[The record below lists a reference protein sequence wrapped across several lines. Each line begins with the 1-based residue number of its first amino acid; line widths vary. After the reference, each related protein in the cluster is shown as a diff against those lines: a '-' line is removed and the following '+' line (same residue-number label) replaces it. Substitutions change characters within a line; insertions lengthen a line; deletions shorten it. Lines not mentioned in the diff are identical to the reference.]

1 MCNSQPRSSSNGDNS
16 REGGDNQHWQGLYPD
31 ISEMFSNMDTSNS
44 NDQSQ
49 VRSPGQ
55 VPPIMLLLQQLL
67 GLPQD
72 QQQTGAEANQD
83 TPSAPPSTDHQDQ
96 PPPPPTQQQGPPPP
110 QQNQFC
116 SNCSGSRGRQDDCR
130 QYLENM
136 IPVIINKC
144 RYFSTVFTRSMFS
157 VGSILMMFCLLH
169 AIPNTIISGILFMMI
184 CTSLG
189 LHLPTILAAN
199 VLHCFLINM
208 NPFFLTLF
216 SIWAFHRT
224 VVQKRPL
231 FNMNYWRRNF
241 SSHCH
246 RH

>member
-1 MCNSQPRSSSNGDNS
+1 
-16 REGGDNQHWQGLYPD
+16 
-31 ISEMFSNMDTSNS
+31 MFSNMDTSNS

-49 VRSPGQ
+49 GRSPGQ

-67 GLPQD
+67 GLPYD
-72 QQQTGAEANQD
+72 QQTGAGANQD
-83 TPSAPPSTDHQDQ
+83 APSAPPSTFDHQDQ
-96 PPPPPTQQQGPPPP
+96 PPPPPAQQQAPPPPPFQSAPGPQHQQTPPPP

-116 SNCSGSRGRQDDCR
+116 SNCSGSRRRQDDCR

-136 IPVIINKC
+136 IPIIINKC
-144 RYFSTVFTRSMFS
+144 KHFSAVFTRSMFS
-157 VGSILMMFCLLH
+157 VGSILIMFCLLN

-184 CTSLG
+184 CTGFG

-231 FNMNYWRRNF
+231 FNMNKWRRNF
-241 SSHCH
+241 STHCH

>member
-49 VRSPGQ
+49 GRSPGQ
-55 VPPIMLLLQQLL
+55 VFPIMLLLQQLL
-67 GLPQD
+67 GLHHD
-72 QQQTGAEANQD
+72 QQQQT
-83 TPSAPPSTDHQDQ
+83 PPS
-96 PPPPPTQQQGPPPP
+96 P

-130 QYLENM
+130 QYFENM
-136 IPVIINKC
+136 IPIIINKC
-144 RYFSTVFTRSMFS
+144 KHFSAVFTRSMFS
-157 VGSILMMFCLLH
+157 VASILMMICLLH
-169 AIPNTIISGILFMMI
+169 AIPNTIISSILFMMI
-184 CTSLG
+184 CTGFG

-199 VLHCFLINM
+199 VLHCFLISM

-216 SIWAFHRT
+216 SIWAFHKT
-224 VVQKRPL
+224 VIQKRPL
-231 FNMNYWRRNF
+231 FNMNKWRRNF
-241 SSHCH
+241 STHCH

>member
-1 MCNSQPRSSSNGDNS
+1 
-16 REGGDNQHWQGLYPD
+16 
-31 ISEMFSNMDTSNS
+31 
-44 NDQSQ
+44 
-49 VRSPGQ
+49 
-55 VPPIMLLLQQLL
+55 MLLLQQLL

-72 QQQTGAEANQD
+72 HQQTGAGSNQD
-83 TPSAPPSTDHQDQ
+83 TPSAPPQSSDHQDQ
-96 PPPPPTQQQGPPPP
+96 TPPPPPPTQQQGPTPPFQSAPGHQHQQTPPPPPSAPGHQQTPPPP

-116 SNCSGSRGRQDDCR
+116 SNCSGSRGRQDDFR

-136 IPVIINKC
+136 IPIFINKC
-144 RYFSTVFTRSMFS
+144 KHFTTVFTRSMFS
-157 VGSILMMFCLLH
+157 VGSILMMICLLH

-184 CTSLG
+184 CTGFG

-216 SIWAFHRT
+216 SIWAFHKT

-231 FNMNYWRRNF
+231 FNMNNWRRNF

>member
-1 MCNSQPRSSSNGDNS
+1 MG
-16 REGGDNQHWQGLYPD
+16 
-31 ISEMFSNMDTSNS
+31 
-44 NDQSQ
+44 
-49 VRSPGQ
+49 
-55 VPPIMLLLQQLL
+55 
-67 GLPQD
+67 
-72 QQQTGAEANQD
+72 
-83 TPSAPPSTDHQDQ
+83 TPSAPHPPSSDYQEQ
-96 PPPPPTQQQGPPPP
+96 SQSPPPPPPFPTAPGHQQQQTPPPP
-110 QQNQFC
+110 FSSAPGHQQHQFC

-136 IPVIINKC
+136 IPIITNKC
-144 RYFSTVFTRSMFS
+144 RHFSAVFTRSMFS
-157 VGSILMMFCLLH
+157 VGSILMMICLLH
-169 AIPNTIISGILFMMI
+169 AIPNTIISSILFMMI
-184 CTSLG
+184 CTGFG

-216 SIWAFHRT
+216 SIWAFHKT

-241 SSHCH
+241 STHCH